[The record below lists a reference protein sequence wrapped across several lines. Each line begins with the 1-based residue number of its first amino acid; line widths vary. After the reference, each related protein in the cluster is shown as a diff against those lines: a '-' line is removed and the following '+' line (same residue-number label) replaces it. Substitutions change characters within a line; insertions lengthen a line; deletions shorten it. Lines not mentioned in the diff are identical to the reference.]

1 MIKDKFTKILDK
13 GINAELL
20 KLIAVITMFID
31 HFGYYF
37 YDFLN
42 PTIYTICRNI
52 GRIAMPIFV
61 YSLVQGFFYTKNF
74 KKYFTRITLVAIIT
88 QIIFISLKLLNLN
101 VVAFKNY
108 TTNIYEMGNIL
119 FSFSICLILMYII
132 HNKILVQ
139 KWDKNKN
146 LLLKI
151 FIVLGIMSIY
161 AFIPIDYDY
170 TVPIL
175 ALMFYMLEKFKITI
189 MLNRQSGAFNI
200 QNVFSKSISEE
211 KIKYTYK
218 VLLGV
223 IILFVVIYSRLKI
236 YTLLSII
243 PIVLYN
249 GMRKQNNS
257 NVTLKTIIHR
267 YGWYM
272 FFPFHHF
279 LLYLTAMILSR

>member
-1 MIKDKFTKILDK
+1 MIKDNLTKILDK
-13 GINAELL
+13 GMNADLL

-37 YDFLN
+37 CTFLN
-42 PTIYTICRNI
+42 PTIYTMCRNI
-52 GRIAMPIFV
+52 GRIAMPVFV
-61 YSLVQGFFYTKNF
+61 YILVQGFFYTKNF
-74 KKYFTRITLVAIIT
+74 KKYFARITLVAIIT
-88 QIIFISLKLLNLN
+88 QIIFISLGLLNLN

-108 TTNIYEMGNIL
+108 TTNIYKMGNIL
-119 FSFSICLILMYII
+119 FSFSICLLLMYII
-132 HNKILVQ
+132 HNKILVN

-151 FIVLGIMSIY
+151 FIVLGIISIY

-170 TVPIL
+170 TVPML

-200 QNVFSKSISEE
+200 QNMFSKSISEE
-211 KIKYTYK
+211 KIKYAYK
-218 VLLGV
+218 ALLAV
-223 IILFVVIYSRLKI
+223 IILFVVIYSRLNI

-249 GMRKQNNS
+249 GMRKQHNS

-272 FFPFHHF
+272 FFPAHHF
-279 LLYLTAMILSR
+279 ALYLAAMILS